1 MKFNVQTTFNKSL
14 ENPWEFIGKQLGYFY
29 PKYFFM
35 RKAIVYFLLL
45 MPVIVLSQNDVT
57 KIIKAKIISKA
68 HDLESIYII
77 NLRTEKDFSADS
89 QGNFTIKASV
99 GDTIMFSGV
108 QIIGKKIQIKE
119 EDFSKD
125 LLFVNLEP
133 MLNKLDE
140 VVIVR
145 YDDLDAFKLGII
157 SKPAKKYTPAE
168 RKLYTAKGTNQIGLD
183 TRLSLDGIINAFS
196 GRTAMLKKELEI
208 EKKEL
213 VLKLLEE
220 TFEVGYFTNKLNIP
234 TDYVKGFMYY
244 LAENQIIK
252 TLLDQKNN
260 TLLMFRMSELATKY
274 IEIIN
279 EK

>member
-1 MKFNVQTTFNKSL
+1 
-14 ENPWEFIGKQLGYFY
+14 
-29 PKYFFM
+29 M
-35 RKAIVYFLLL
+35 RKIIIQLLFL
-45 MPVIVLSQNDVT
+45 MPIFVWSQNDIS
-57 KIIKAKIISKA
+57 KIIKAKIVSNA

-77 NLRTEKDFSADS
+77 NLRTESDFAADS
-89 QGNFTIKASV
+89 NGYFSIKAAV

-125 LLFVNLEP
+125 LLLVNLEP
-133 MLNKLDE
+133 MMNKLDE
-140 VVIVR
+140 VVIVK
-145 YDDLDAFKLGII
+145 YDDLNALKLGIV
-157 SKPAKKYTPAE
+157 SKAPKKYTPAE
-168 RKLYTAKGTNQIGLD
+168 RKLFAAKGTNQIGLD

-196 GRTAMLKKELEI
+196 GRTAMLKKELET

-220 TFEVGYFTNKLNIP
+220 TFEAEYFINKLNIP

-244 LAENQIIK
+244 LAENQTIK
-252 TLLDQKNN
+252 ALLDAKNN
-260 TLLMFRMSELATKY
+260 TLLMFRIGELATKY
-274 IEIIN
+274 IETIN

>member
-1 MKFNVQTTFNKSL
+1 
-14 ENPWEFIGKQLGYFY
+14 
-29 PKYFFM
+29 M

-45 MPVIVLSQNDVT
+45 LPIIAMSQNDVT
-57 KIIKAKIISKA
+57 KIIKAKIITKA
-68 HDLESIYII
+68 RDLESIYII
-77 NLRTEKDFSADS
+77 NLRTEKDFVADS
-89 QGNFTIKASV
+89 QGNFTINAIV

-108 QIIGKKIQIKE
+108 QIVGKKIQIKE
-119 EDFSKD
+119 EDFTKD

-133 MLNKLDE
+133 MMNKLDE

-145 YDDLDAFKLGII
+145 YDDLNAFKLGII

-168 RKLYTAKGTNQIGLD
+168 RRLYTAKGTNQIGLD

-220 TFEVGYFTNKLNIP
+220 TFEVGYFTNKLKIP
-234 TDYVKGFMYY
+234 ADYVKGFMYY

-252 TLLDQKNN
+252 MLLDKKNN

>member
-1 MKFNVQTTFNKSL
+1 MFNGCTTFNKSL
-14 ENPWEFIGKQLGYFY
+14 ENLCEFIGKQLEYFY

-45 MPVIVLSQNDVT
+45 LPIIVMSQNDVT
-57 KIIKAKIISKA
+57 KIIKAKIITKA
-68 HDLESIYII
+68 RDLESIYII
-77 NLRTEKDFSADS
+77 NLRTEKDFVADS
-89 QGNFTIKASV
+89 QGNFTINAIV

-108 QIIGKKIQIKE
+108 QIVGKKIQVKE
-119 EDFSKD
+119 EDFTKD

-133 MLNKLDE
+133 MMNKLDE

-145 YDDLDAFKLGII
+145 YDDLNAFKLGII

-168 RKLYTAKGTNQIGLD
+168 RRLYTAKGTNQIGLD

-220 TFEVGYFTNKLNIP
+220 TFEVGYFTNKLKIP
-234 TDYVKGFMYY
+234 ADYVKGFMYY

-252 TLLDQKNN
+252 MLFDKKNN

>member
-1 MKFNVQTTFNKSL
+1 MFNGFTTFNKSL
-14 ENPWEFIGKQLGYFY
+14 ENLCEFIGKQLEYFY

-35 RKAIVYFLLL
+35 RKVIVYFLLL
-45 MPVIVLSQNDVT
+45 LPIIVMSQNDVT
-57 KIIKAKIISKA
+57 KIIKAKIITKA
-68 HDLESIYII
+68 RDLESIYII
-77 NLRTEKDFSADS
+77 NLRTEKDFVADS
-89 QGNFTIKASV
+89 QGNFSINAIV
-99 GDTIMFSGV
+99 GDIIMFSGV
-108 QIIGKKIQIKE
+108 QIVGKKIQIKE
-119 EDFSKD
+119 EDFTKD

-133 MLNKLDE
+133 MMNKLDE

-145 YDDLDAFKLGII
+145 YDDLNAFKLGII

-168 RKLYTAKGTNQIGLD
+168 RRLYTAKGTNQIGLD

-220 TFEVGYFTNKLNIP
+220 TFEVGYFTNKLKIP
-234 TDYVKGFMYY
+234 ADYVKGFMYY

-252 TLLDQKNN
+252 MLLDKKNN

>member
-1 MKFNVQTTFNKSL
+1 MQTTFNKSL

>member
-1 MKFNVQTTFNKSL
+1 MFNGRTSFNKSL
-14 ENPWEFIGKQLGYFY
+14 ENLWEFIGKQLEYFY

-45 MPVIVLSQNDVT
+45 LPIIVMSQNDIT
-57 KIIKAKIISKA
+57 KIIKAKIITKA
-68 HDLESIYII
+68 RDLESIYII
-77 NLRTEKDFSADS
+77 NLRTEKDFVADS
-89 QGNFTIKASV
+89 QGNFTINAIA

-108 QIIGKKIQIKE
+108 QIVGKKIQIKE
-119 EDFSKD
+119 EDFTKD

-133 MLNKLDE
+133 MMNKLDE

-145 YDDLDAFKLGII
+145 YDDLNAFKLGII

-168 RKLYTAKGTNQIGLD
+168 RRLYTAKGTNQIGLD

-196 GRTAMLKKELEI
+196 GRTAMLKKEIEI

-220 TFEVGYFTNKLNIP
+220 TFEVGYFTNKLKIP
-234 TDYVKGFMYY
+234 ADYVKGFMYY

-252 TLLDQKNN
+252 MLLDKKNN

>member
-1 MKFNVQTTFNKSL
+1 MFNGCTTFNKSL
-14 ENPWEFIGKQLGYFY
+14 ENLCEFIGKQLEYFY

-45 MPVIVLSQNDVT
+45 LPIIVMSQNDIT
-57 KIIKAKIISKA
+57 KIIKAKIITKA
-68 HDLESIYII
+68 RDLESIYII
-77 NLRTEKDFSADS
+77 NLRTEKDFVADS
-89 QGNFTIKASV
+89 QGNFTINAIA

-108 QIIGKKIQIKE
+108 QIVGKKIQVKE
-119 EDFSKD
+119 EDFTKD

-133 MLNKLDE
+133 MMNKLDE

-145 YDDLDAFKLGII
+145 YDDLNAFKLGII

-168 RKLYTAKGTNQIGLD
+168 RRLYTAKGTNQIGLD

-196 GRTAMLKKELEI
+196 GRTAMLKKEIEI

-220 TFEVGYFTNKLNIP
+220 TFEVGYFTNKLKIP
-234 TDYVKGFMYY
+234 ADYVKGFMYY

-252 TLLDQKNN
+252 MLLDKKNN

>member
-1 MKFNVQTTFNKSL
+1 M
-14 ENPWEFIGKQLGYFY
+14 EYFY

-45 MPVIVLSQNDVT
+45 LPIIAMSQNDVT
-57 KIIKAKIISKA
+57 KIIKAKIITKA
-68 HDLESIYII
+68 RDLESIYII
-77 NLRTEKDFSADS
+77 NLRTEKDFVADS
-89 QGNFTIKASV
+89 QGNFTINAIV

-108 QIIGKKIQIKE
+108 QIVGKKIQIKE
-119 EDFSKD
+119 EDFTKD

-133 MLNKLDE
+133 MMNKLDE

-145 YDDLDAFKLGII
+145 YDDLNAFKLGII

-168 RKLYTAKGTNQIGLD
+168 RRLYTAKGTNQIGLD

-196 GRTAMLKKELEI
+196 GRTAMLKKEIEI

-213 VLKLLEE
+213 ALKLLEE
-220 TFEVGYFTNKLNIP
+220 TFEVGYFTNKLKIP
-234 TDYVKGFMYY
+234 ADYVKGFMYY

-252 TLLDQKNN
+252 MLLDKKNN

-279 EK
+279 QK